1 MTDTRSILRLAC
13 QILEQADA
21 RATAASDMAELNALV
36 TAAKAGD
43 DVEAELTTFAVRR
56 GISARPA
63 RRAIPGLLN
72 VGAGHTVADLYVCP
86 AGMCSRT
93 WLNVP
98 GKGNPPYCPVNEAPM
113 RPE

>member
-1 MTDTRSILRLAC
+1 
-13 QILEQADA
+13 
-21 RATAASDMAELNALV
+21 MAELNALV

-43 DVEAELTTFAVRR
+43 DVEAKLTTLAAHL

-63 RRAIPGLLN
+63 RRAIPDLFN
-72 VGAGHTVADLYVCP
+72 VGTGHTVADLYVCP
-86 AGMCSRT
+86 AAMCSRT

>member
-13 QILEQADA
+13 QILEQASE
-21 RATAASDMAELNALV
+21 RKIASADMTGLNELV

-43 DVEAELTTFAVRR
+43 DVEAELTKLAARL
-56 GISARPA
+56 GIATRA
-63 RRAIPGLLN
+63 GRRAIPDLFN
-72 VGAGHTVADLYVCP
+72 VTPGHTATDLYVCP
-86 AGMCSRT
+86 AAICART

-98 GKGNPPYCPVNEAPM
+98 GKGRPPYCPVNGAAM